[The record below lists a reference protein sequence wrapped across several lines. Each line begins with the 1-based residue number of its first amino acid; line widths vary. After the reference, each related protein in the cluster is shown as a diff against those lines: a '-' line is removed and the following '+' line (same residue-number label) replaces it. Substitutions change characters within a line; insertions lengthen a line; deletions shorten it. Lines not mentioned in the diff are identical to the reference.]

1 MDEGL
6 SKEDTLNV
14 ALLDPL
20 SDPDG
25 IGDGELDGDIVVR
38 LEIEL
43 DWLSEGLSVSDCDTD
58 VERVDNSENDRRP
71 VLLLETVGVNV
82 LLLVFL
88 INESV
93 AVELEVVDIVAER
106 VCVFVWLAD
115 LVTVVLAVWL
125 LDTDVDADTVFVLII
140 VPVIRGLPDT
150 DAVPLILFDIIELP
164 VFVTLT
170 LLVFDIY
177 ELRVCVTDPRIVLDD
192 NEVPVYE
199 DVSDTVDEPVCV
211 IEIIGVLDINDEV
224 EWTGVK
230 PAVAVAVIDTAVL
243 AECVRVGLIVLVEI
257 ADIVDVLELLIDE
270 VIVGLPRI
278 VNVSLG
284 VTVIVNRALEVFVP
298 LVVADSV
305 RDTRTLSEFMGLD
318 VSVLLGRLDTVNKEE
333 ELPVLLD
340 VIVLVPLPLTVPVFE
355 ELLLEVAV
363 DVVFMVL
370 DTAVDTVCEA
380 EPEEVLDCLVDA
392 LDVPLTVVVLDI

>member
-1 MDEGL
+1 M
-6 SKEDTLNV
+6 
-14 ALLDPL
+14 
-20 SDPDG
+20 
-25 IGDGELDGDIVVR
+25 
-38 LEIEL
+38 
-43 DWLSEGLSVSDCDTD
+43 
-58 VERVDNSENDRRP
+58 
-71 VLLLETVGVNV
+71 
-82 LLLVFL
+82 
-88 INESV
+88 
-93 AVELEVVDIVAER
+93 
-106 VCVFVWLAD
+106 
-115 LVTVVLAVWL
+115 
-125 LDTDVDADTVFVLII
+125 
-140 VPVIRGLPDT
+140 
-150 DAVPLILFDIIELP
+150 
-164 VFVTLT
+164 
-170 LLVFDIY
+170 
-177 ELRVCVTDPRIVLDD
+177 
-192 NEVPVYE
+192 
-199 DVSDTVDEPVCV
+199 
-211 IEIIGVLDINDEV
+211 
-224 EWTGVK
+224 
-230 PAVAVAVIDTAVL
+230 
-243 AECVRVGLIVLVEI
+243 RVGLIVLVEI

-284 VTVIVNRALEVFVP
+284 VTVIVNRALAVFVP

-392 LDVPLTVVVLDI
+392 LDVPLTVGVLDI

>member
-1 MDEGL
+1 M
-6 SKEDTLNV
+6 
-14 ALLDPL
+14 
-20 SDPDG
+20 
-25 IGDGELDGDIVVR
+25 
-38 LEIEL
+38 
-43 DWLSEGLSVSDCDTD
+43 
-58 VERVDNSENDRRP
+58 
-71 VLLLETVGVNV
+71 
-82 LLLVFL
+82 
-88 INESV
+88 
-93 AVELEVVDIVAER
+93 
-106 VCVFVWLAD
+106 
-115 LVTVVLAVWL
+115 
-125 LDTDVDADTVFVLII
+125 
-140 VPVIRGLPDT
+140 
-150 DAVPLILFDIIELP
+150 
-164 VFVTLT
+164 
-170 LLVFDIY
+170 
-177 ELRVCVTDPRIVLDD
+177 
-192 NEVPVYE
+192 
-199 DVSDTVDEPVCV
+199 
-211 IEIIGVLDINDEV
+211 
-224 EWTGVK
+224 
-230 PAVAVAVIDTAVL
+230 
-243 AECVRVGLIVLVEI
+243 RVGLIVLVEI
-257 ADIVDVLELLIDE
+257 ADVVNVLELLIDE